1 MMKKI
6 LAQWP
11 FYLPLLGILFG
22 FYITNLIQI
31 QATMLLVFFVLIGGF
46 VIYKIAPNWK
56 FAYFVFLI
64 FAICGFIRQSQVEK
78 QLKFDIQL
86 AQKSTCVKFLVCQDL
101 GKRNLWHRYECELKY
116 ALGAQSW
123 FPFQNCMVDL
133 YVKDNANLLEGH
145 YYSLNNFYF
154 KQFEDPVLPGDFNF
168 KSLKNARKFIG
179 IAFARHSQVFLSNTK
194 VNQWIDIR
202 SRVKYKL
209 NKVFVEG
216 LSFENLALV
225 RQLIWGD
232 KTQIDEELKTAFQV
246 SGTTHVLSVSG
257 MHIALLFAFI
267 SFLIEVIS
275 LRKHKS
281 KLVQLCIIP
290 LLWIY
295 AFFTGFS
302 APVIRAVGFFS
313 YYLLGNVLFGRTL
326 KLLHVLMVVGIIQLL
341 ANPLALWDIGF
352 QLSYLAVLGLSTV
365 LPFIK
370 GFYEDKPYLQRLVLD
385 AFAISIS
392 STITTYPLSLYC
404 FHQFSVWFLLGNL
417 LLLPMFTLLMYWLFV
432 MVFLTAFSVPLHW
445 VVFFLNK
452 YLNGITWIMKLS
464 NKLPNQFV
472 FSYGFDAFNVI
483 LHLLLIHLVFYLF
496 YIKSKF
502 RYWSIVSVLFLN
514 FFVFMASR
522 HFRKKADFSG
532 KVDSPEGYFEVEKKG
547 NQLTVITADSIPQN
561 QLIKRLDYIIHSYSI
576 DNFKII
582 RARPI
587 LKNRNITKFKV
598 LSL

>member
-1 MMKKI
+1 MKKI

-22 FYITNLIQI
+22 FFITNHIQTQTTLLI
-31 QATMLLVFFVLIGGF
+31 VFLALIGCF
-46 VIYKIAPNWK
+46 IVYKIVPNWK

-64 FAICGFIRQSQVEK
+64 FAICGFIRQSQVNK
-78 QLKFDIQL
+78 QLKFDILL
-86 AQKSTCVKFLVCQDL
+86 AQKSKCVKFLVCQDL

-116 ALGAQSW
+116 ALGTKTW
-123 FPFQNCMVDL
+123 VPFQNCKVDL
-133 YVKDNANLLEGH
+133 YVKDNPSLLEGH
-145 YYSLNNFYF
+145 YFSLNNFNF
-154 KQFEDPVLPGDFNF
+154 KQFDDPVLPGDFNF

-179 IAFARHSQVFLSNTK
+179 TTFARNSQVLLSSTK
-194 VNQWIDIR
+194 VNQWIDFR
-202 SRVKYKL
+202 ARVKYKL

-216 LSFENLALV
+216 LSAENLALV
-225 RQLIWGD
+225 RQLVWGD
-232 KTQIDEELKTAFQV
+232 KTQIDDDLKTAFQV

-275 LRKHKS
+275 LKKN
-281 KLVQLCIIP
+281 KGKWVQLFIIP
-290 LLWIY
+290 LLWMY

-313 YYLLGNVLFGRTL
+313 YYLLGNVLFGRKL
-326 KLLHVLMVVGIIQLL
+326 KLLHVLMVVCIVQLL
-341 ANPLALWDIGF
+341 ENPLALWDIGF

-370 GFYEDKPYLQRLVLD
+370 AFYKDKPYFQRLILD

-432 MVFLTAFSVPLHW
+432 MVFLTAFSVPLHR

-472 FSYGFDAFNVI
+472 FSYGFDAFNV
-483 LHLLLIHLVFYLF
+483 LFHLFLIHFVFYLF
-496 YIKSKF
+496 YTENKF
-502 RYWSIVSVLFLN
+502 RYWSIVFVVWMN
-514 FFVFMASR
+514 FFVFMACR
-522 HFRKKADFSG
+522 DYRKQLEFSN
-532 KVDSPEGYFEVEKKG
+532 KVENIDGYFEVAKKG

-561 QLIKRLDYIIHSYSI
+561 QLIKRFDYIIHSYSI
-576 DNFKII
+576 DSLKII

-587 LKNRNITKFKV
+587 LKNRNISKF
-598 LSL
+598 

>member
-11 FYLPLLGILFG
+11 FYLPLLGILSG
-22 FYITNLIQI
+22 FFIANHIQI
-31 QATMLLVFFVLIGGF
+31 QSTLLLVFLVLIGCI

-56 FAYFVFLI
+56 FAYFVSII
-64 FAICGFIRQSQVEK
+64 FAFCGNVRQSQIEK
-78 QLKFDIQL
+78 QLNFDIQL
-86 AQKSTCVKFLVCQDL
+86 AQKSKCVKFLVCQDL

-116 ALGAQSW
+116 ALGSQSW
-123 FPFQNCMVDL
+123 IPFQNCMVDL
-133 YVKDNANLLEGH
+133 YVKDNSILFEGH
-145 YYSLNNFYF
+145 YYSLNNFSF
-154 KQFEDPVLPGDFNF
+154 KQFEDPVLPGDFDF

-179 IAFARHSQVFLSNTK
+179 ITFAHNSQVFKSNTK
-194 VNQWIDIR
+194 VNPWIDFR
-202 SRVKYKL
+202 ARVKYKL

-216 LSFENLALV
+216 LSIENLALV

-232 KTQIDEELKTAFQV
+232 KTQIDEDLKTAFQV

-267 SFLIEVIS
+267 SFLIELIS
-275 LRKHKS
+275 LRKYKS
-281 KLVQLCIIP
+281 KWVQLFIIP

-352 QLSYLAVLGLSTV
+352 QLSYLAVLGLSTL

-370 GFYEDKPYLQRLVLD
+370 GFYENQPYWQKLILD
-385 AFAISIS
+385 AFAISLS
-392 STITTYPLSLYC
+392 TTITTYPLTLYC

-445 VVFFLNK
+445 VAFALNK
-452 YLNGITWIMKLS
+452 YLNGIAWVMKLS

-472 FSYGFDAFNVI
+472 FSYGFDEFN
-483 LHLLLIHLVFYLF
+483 LLFHLLLIH
-496 YIKSKF
+496 
-502 RYWSIVSVLFLN
+502 
-514 FFVFMASR
+514 FVFCLFFIQNRFKYWTIIIIIVVQFMVFLTCR
-522 HFRKKADFSG
+522 EFRKKIEFAG
-532 KVDSPEGYFEVEKKG
+532 KVESTDGYFEVKKYG
-547 NQLTVITADSIPQN
+547 NQLTVIMADSIPQN
-561 QLIKRLDYIIHSYSI
+561 KLVKRLDYVIYAYSI
-576 DNFKII
+576 DTLNII

-587 LKNRNITKFKV
+587 LKNRNNTKF
-598 LSL
+598 

>member
-1 MMKKI
+1 MKKI

-22 FYITNLIQI
+22 FFINNHIQI
-31 QATMLLVFFVLIGGF
+31 QATLLLVFLLLMGCFIV
-46 VIYKIAPNWK
+46 YQIAPNWK

-64 FAICGFIRQSQVEK
+64 FAICGFIRQRQVEK
-78 QLKFDIQL
+78 QLKFDIHL
-86 AQKSTCVKFLVCQDL
+86 AQRSKCVKFLVCQNL
-101 GKRNLWHRYECELKY
+101 GKRNLWHRYECELKF
-116 ALGAQSW
+116 ALGTKTW
-123 FPFQNCMVDL
+123 IPFQNCMVDL
-133 YVKDNANLLEGH
+133 YVKDNPNLLEGH
-145 YYSLNNFYF
+145 YYSLDNFNF

-179 IAFARHSQVFLSNTK
+179 ITFARNSQILLSNTK
-194 VNQWIDIR
+194 VNQWIDLR
-202 SRVKYKL
+202 ARVKYKL

-216 LSFENLALV
+216 LTAENLALV

-232 KTQIDEELKTAFQV
+232 KTQIDDDLKTAFQV

-275 LRKHKS
+275 LRKYKS

-370 GFYEDKPYLQRLVLD
+370 GFYENKPYLLRLVLD

-417 LLLPMFTLLMYWLFV
+417 MLLPMFTLLMYWLFV
-432 MVFLTAFSVPLHW
+432 MVFLTTFSVPLHW
-445 VVFFLNK
+445 VVYFLNK
-452 YLNGITWIMKLS
+452 YLNGITWVMKLS

-472 FSYGFDAFNVI
+472 FSYGFDAFNVL
-483 LHLLLIHLVFYLF
+483 LHLLMIHLVCYLF
-496 YIKSKF
+496 YIKNKF
-502 RYWSIVSVLFLN
+502 KYWSIVFVLVINFL
-514 FFVFMASR
+514 VFLVCR
-522 HFRKKADFSG
+522 DFRKKAEIAG
-532 KVDSPEGYFEVEKKG
+532 KVESPDGYFEVKKRG
-547 NQLTVITADSIPQN
+547 VKLTVITADSIPQN
-561 QLIKRLDYIIHSYSI
+561 KLIKRLDFVIHSYSI
-576 DNFKII
+576 ETLNII
-582 RARPI
+582 RARPL
-587 LKNRNITKFKV
+587 LKNRNITKY
-598 LSL
+598 

>member
-1 MMKKI
+1 MKKI

-22 FYITNLIQI
+22 FFIANHIQI
-31 QATMLLVFFVLIGGF
+31 HATFLLVFVVLIGCLF
-46 VIYKIAPNWK
+46 IYKLAPNWK

-64 FAICGFIRQSQVEK
+64 FAFCGYIRQSQVQK
-78 QLKFDIQL
+78 QLKFDISL
-86 AQKSTCVKFLVCQDL
+86 ARKSKCVKFLVCQDL
-101 GKRNLWHRYECELKY
+101 GKRNLWRRYECELTY
-116 ALGAQSW
+116 ALGNQSW
-123 FPFQNCMVDL
+123 IPFRNCMVDL
-133 YVKDNANLLEGH
+133 YVKDNPNLLEGH
-145 YYSLNNFYF
+145 YYSLNNFNF

-179 IAFARHSQVFLSNTK
+179 ITFARNSQILLSNTK

-202 SRVKYKL
+202 ARVKYKL

-216 LSFENLALV
+216 LSAENLALV

-232 KTQIDEELKTAFQV
+232 KTQIDEDLKTAFQV

-267 SFLIEVIS
+267 SFLIELIS
-275 LRKHKS
+275 LRKYKS
-281 KLVQLCIIP
+281 KLVQLFIIP
-290 LLWIY
+290 LLWMY

-313 YYLLGNVLFGRTL
+313 YYLLGNVLFGRAL

-370 GFYEDKPYLQRLVLD
+370 GFYEDRPYWQRLIFD

-445 VVFFLNK
+445 VAFFLNK
-452 YLNGITWIMKLS
+452 YLNGIAWVMKLS
-464 NKLPNQFV
+464 NKLPSQFV
-472 FSYGFDAFNVI
+472 FSYGFDAFNV
-483 LHLLLIHLVFYLF
+483 LFHLLLIHLVFYLF
-496 YIKSKF
+496 YIKNKF
-502 RYWSIVSVLFLN
+502 RYWLIVVAMVFN
-514 FFVFMASR
+514 FVVFVVCR
-522 HFRKKADFSG
+522 DVRRKSEFSG
-532 KVDSPEGYFEVEKKG
+532 KVESPDGYFEVKKKG
-547 NQLTVITADSIPQN
+547 NQLTVITADTIPQYK
-561 QLIKRLDYIIHSYSI
+561 LLKRLDYVIHSYSI
-576 DNFKII
+576 DSLKII
-582 RARPI
+582 QAKPI
-587 LKNRNITKFKV
+587 LKNRNITKF
-598 LSL
+598 

>member
-1 MMKKI
+1 MKKI

-22 FYITNLIQI
+22 FFINNHIQI
-31 QATMLLVFFVLIGGF
+31 QATLLLVFLLLIGCF
-46 VIYKIAPNWK
+46 VVCQIAPNWK

-64 FAICGFIRQSQVEK
+64 FTICGFIRQGQVEK
-78 QLKFDIQL
+78 QLKFDIYL
-86 AQKSTCVKFLVCQDL
+86 AQKSKCVKFLVCQNL
-101 GKRNLWHRYECELKY
+101 GKRNLWHRYECELTY
-116 ALGAQSW
+116 ALGPKTW
-123 FPFQNCMVDL
+123 IPFQNCMVDL
-133 YVKDNANLLEGH
+133 YVKDNPNLLEGH
-145 YYSLNNFYF
+145 YYSLDNFTF
-154 KQFEDPVLPGDFNF
+154 RQFEDPVLPGDFNF

-179 IAFARHSQVFLSNTK
+179 NTFARNSQILLSNTK
-194 VNQWIDIR
+194 VNQWIDLR
-202 SRVKYKL
+202 ARVKYKL

-216 LSFENLALV
+216 LSAENLALV

-232 KTQIDEELKTAFQV
+232 KTQIDDDLKTAFQV

-275 LRKHKS
+275 LRKYKS

-370 GFYEDKPYLQRLVLD
+370 GFYENKPYLLRLVLD

-417 LLLPMFTLLMYWLFV
+417 MLLPMFTLLMYWLFV
-432 MVFLTAFSVPLHW
+432 MVFLTTFSVPLHW
-445 VVFFLNK
+445 VVYFLNK
-452 YLNGITWIMKLS
+452 YLNGITWVMKLS

-472 FSYGFDAFNVI
+472 FSYGFDAFNVL
-483 LHLLLIHLVFYLF
+483 LHLLMIHLVCYLF
-496 YIKSKF
+496 YIKNKF
-502 RYWSIVSVLFLN
+502 KYWSIVFVLVINFL
-514 FFVFMASR
+514 VFLICR
-522 HFRKKADFSG
+522 DFRKKAEIAG
-532 KVDSPEGYFEVEKKG
+532 KVESPDGYFEVKKRG
-547 NQLTVITADSIPQN
+547 VKLTVIVADSIPQN
-561 QLIKRLDYIIHSYSI
+561 KLIKRLDFVIHSYSI
-576 DNFKII
+576 ETLNII
-582 RARPI
+582 RARQL
-587 LKNRNITKFKV
+587 LKNRNITKY
-598 LSL
+598 